1 MGKIINAT
9 LKKSESWYNPLFIYE
24 RNVPIKEIQNFVFFS
39 PATGNKIG
47 QTGRGWFD
55 SNNIA
60 PLDLNIERK
69 VKSDL
74 TLNRPFYMVDKKPYE
89 DVTGAVIY
97 IPAEVVKT
105 EDKTGASY
113 EKGQIPI
120 YTHTSVCFKDAY
132 GETKEVTLIQFK
144 ENKYSD
150 KWEGREKVID
160 LIKEKRE
167 TTLIPSRDA
176 VLAVAKAMKEL
187 GLTPDDLI
195 E

>member
-9 LKKSESWYNPLFIYE
+9 LKKAKTWFNPLFIYE
-24 RNVPIKEIQNFVFFS
+24 GNTPIKEIQNFVFFNPS
-39 PATGNKIG
+39 TGDKIG

-55 SNNIA
+55 AKNIA
-60 PLDLNIERK
+60 PLDINIERK

-74 TLNRPFYMVDKKPYE
+74 TLNRPFYTVEKKPYE
-89 DVTGAVIY
+89 NETGAVIY

-105 EDKTGASY
+105 ETKVGVSY
-113 EKGQIPI
+113 EKGQTPVF
-120 YTHTSVCFKDAY
+120 THTSVCFKDAH

-150 KWEGREKVID
+150 KWEDREKVID
-160 LIKEKRE
+160 FIKEKRE
-167 TTLIPSRDA
+167 TSSIPSREA

>member
-1 MGKIINAT
+1 MGKIINVT
-9 LKKSESWYNPLFIYE
+9 LKKAKTWFNPLFIYE
-24 RNVPIKEIQNFVFFS
+24 GNTPIKEIQNFVFFN
-39 PATGNKIG
+39 PATGDKIG

-55 SNNIA
+55 TEYIA

-69 VKSDL
+69 LKVDL
-74 TLNRPFYMVDKKPYE
+74 TLNRPFYMVEKKAYE
-89 DVTGAVIY
+89 NETAAVIY

-105 EDKTGASY
+105 ETKAGVSY

-120 YTHTSVCFKDAY
+120 YTHTSVHFKDVH

-144 ENKYSD
+144 EYKHSD
-150 KWEGREKVID
+150 KWEDREKVVS
-160 LIKEKRE
+160 LIKKKKE
-167 TTLIPSRDA
+167 LSISSRDA

-187 GLTPDDLI
+187 GLTPEDLI

>member
-9 LKKSESWYNPLFIYE
+9 LKKAESWYNPLFIYE
-24 RNVPIKEIQNFVFFS
+24 GNVPIKEIQNFVFFNPS
-39 PATGNKIG
+39 TGDKIG
-47 QTGRGWFD
+47 QTGRGWFV
-55 SNNIA
+55 SKNIA
-60 PLDLNIERK
+60 LLDLNIERK

-74 TLNRPFYMVDKKPYE
+74 TLNHPFYMIEKKPYE

-105 EDKTGASY
+105 EDKAGASY

-120 YTHTSVCFKDAY
+120 YTYTSVCFKDAH

-144 ENKYSD
+144 KNKCSD

-167 TTLIPSRDA
+167 ITLIPSRDE

-187 GLTPDDLI
+187 GLTPEDLI